1 VSVGPNSVLLSAGA
15 AALLA
20 ATMLFGGRLHPLRA
34 VMRDRRSMVSFGAG
48 MSSAYVFVH
57 VLPELSE
64 ARRTLAESIALRYEG
79 MAVYVLALAGF
90 LCFYGLEHLR
100 ARMRDD
106 KEKGREKRAYRIHL
120 AGFATYAA
128 LVSYL
133 LVRNLEETP
142 LTLAAY
148 VLAMM
153 FHFLTIDHS
162 LREEHGQAFDRT
174 GRFALAGMCVL
185 GWCAGVAIAVPPYV
199 MALLLAFISGA
210 VIMNSAIM
218 ELPSDK
224 DGRFWP
230 FVIGGLSYALL
241 LVPLA

>member
-1 VSVGPNSVLLSAGA
+1 MILDQNLLLSAGA

-20 ATMLFGGRLHPLRA
+20 ATFLFGGSFHPLSA
-34 VMRDRRSMVSFGAG
+34 VLRDRRSMISFAAG

-64 ARRTLAESIALRYEG
+64 ARRTLAESIATRYQG
-79 MAVYVLALAGF
+79 MAVYLLALVGF
-90 LCFYGLEHLR
+90 LCFYGLEHLN
-100 ARMRDD
+100 ARIRDGD
-106 KEKGREKRAYRIHL
+106 RERQEERAYQIHL
-120 AGFATYAA
+120 AGFAAYAA

-148 VLAMM
+148 VLAMTG
-153 FHFLTIDHS
+153 HFLAVDHS
-162 LREEHGQAFDRT
+162 LREEHGAAFDRI
-174 GRFALAGMCVL
+174 GRFALAGMCII
-185 GWCAGVAIAVPPYV
+185 GWGAGVAIAVPPFV
-199 MALLLAFISGA
+199 SSLLLAFISGA
-210 VIMNSAIM
+210 VIMNSAVM

-230 FVIGGLSYALL
+230 FVIGGLSYAVLL
-241 LVPLA
+241 IPLA